1 MGARRRGGAR
11 QSGLTVDRTET
22 EWIRAVGLSK
32 SYPLGGGLFRRPRKV
47 LKALRNV
54 SLSLRKGEVT
64 GLVGESGSGKST
76 FGRSLLRLTEPDA
89 GQVILD
95 GENILRLSRRDMKR
109 VRRRCQVIFQDPF
122 ASLSPR
128 MNVRDILCEPLDI
141 HDIGNRNE
149 RTDRA
154 AELLET
160 VGLRAEH
167 LRRYPHE
174 FSGGQRQRICIARA
188 IAPNPEFILAD
199 EPVSALDVSLQ
210 AQIVNLLAEMRRRF
224 SLTML
229 FITHDLSLVEY
240 LCDRIAVMYAGTIVE
255 TGPVADL
262 CGSPLHPYTRILL
275 SAIPRVDPRRKMVR
289 MFMKDERGNAT
300 DASSNGCIFAGR
312 CPRSQPDCLE
322 SAPPMRASETSPD
335 HLVACRFPGDF

>member
-1 MGARRRGGAR
+1 MVHQGKNA
-11 QSGLTVDRTET
+11 VHPDMK
-22 EWIRAVGLSK
+22 WINALGLSK
-32 SYPLGGGLFRRPRKV
+32 SYPVGRGFFRQSRKT

-76 FGRSLLRLTEPDA
+76 FGRSLLRLTEPDS
-89 GQVILD
+89 GQVFID
-95 GENILRLSRRDMKR
+95 GEDILKFSRRDMKK

-128 MNVRDILCEPLDI
+128 MNVRDIVCEPLGI
-141 HDIGNRNE
+141 HNVGGRKE

-154 AELLET
+154 VELLEI
-160 VGLRAEH
+160 VGLRPEH
-167 LRRYPHE
+167 LHRYPHE
-174 FSGGQRQRICIARA
+174 FSGGQRQRIGIARA
-188 IAPNPEFILAD
+188 LALNPEFLLAD
-199 EPVSALDVSLQ
+199 EAVSALDVSLQ

-255 TGPVADL
+255 TAPAAAL
-262 CGSPLHPYTRILL
+262 CRSPLHPYTRILL
-275 SAIPRVDPRRKMVR
+275 SAIPRIDPKRKMAR
-289 MFMKDERGNAT
+289 MFMKGERINST
-300 DASSNGCIFAGR
+300 ETSPNGCIFSSR
-312 CPRSQPDCLE
+312 CPRSQKECFSE
-322 SAPPMRASETSPD
+322 APTLKASTSSPD
-335 HLVACRFPGDF
+335 HTVACHFPQNL